1 MRLTAL
7 FLGIFSAFTLL
18 NASAFEIQT
27 KKGAVEIKETPKKV
41 AVLDV
46 GVLDNLAALEVE
58 AAATPDKLRPDFVAD
73 AHKNAKT
80 FGSMREV
87 DFAKIANVEP
97 DLIIVATKSAKN
109 FDEAAK
115 IAQTIDLSMDGDS
128 FTATLN
134 RLATLGKI
142 FGKEEKAA
150 EITSRINKL
159 FAETK
164 TAAEGKTGKAL
175 IILANDG
182 KLSLFGKESRLG
194 WIEKLGFEL
203 IDKEAEKQADGKP
216 ARNHGGTKSIDA
228 EFIKN
233 ADADWIFVVDRAKA
247 IDQKDAEKAE
257 ETLSKAGTLD
267 SKAAKNNRL
276 IYLSPA
282 EIYIDFG
289 GIIALERTLN
299 ELKQAFSK

>member
-1 MRLTAL
+1 MRLSAL
-7 FLGIFSAFTLL
+7 FLGIFTAFTVF
-18 NASAFEIQT
+18 NAAAFEVQT
-27 KKGAVEIKETPKKV
+27 KKGAVEIKETPKKA

-58 AAATPDKLRPDFVAD
+58 AAATPDKLRPDFVAS

-80 FGSMREV
+80 FGSMREI

-97 DLIIVATKSAKN
+97 DLIIVSGRSAQN

-115 IAQTIDLSMDGDS
+115 IAQTIDLSIEGDS
-128 FTATLN
+128 FDATLN

-142 FGKEEKAA
+142 FGKEDKAT
-150 EITSRINKL
+150 EITAHINKL
-159 FAETK
+159 FDETK
-164 TAAEGKTGKAL
+164 TAAQGKTGKAL

-203 IDKEAEKQADGKP
+203 IDKEADKTADGKP

-247 IDQKDAEKAE
+247 IGQKDASSAE
-257 ETLSKAGTLD
+257 DTLAKAGIAET
-267 SKAAKNNRL
+267 KAAKNNRL

-289 GIIALERTLN
+289 GIIALEHTLN
-299 ELKQAFSK
+299 ELKEAFSK